1 MAAVGTGERLPSR
14 ASVNAE
20 VTLKQFVEAAQAWSA
35 DPAAAPAAATAAA
48 AAAAAVIVPPAV
60 KDNLPAYRTFFLGFV
75 AVARLDEIMGG
86 DDVSS
91 NEKLKAIYK
100 EAVATM
106 TIHIIFYLA
115 APTTT
120 VPLANKIT
128 R

>member
-1 MAAVGTGERLPSR
+1 MRRRRPTSPRQQAHGLSL
-14 ASVNAE
+14 S
-20 VTLKQFVEAAQAWSA
+20 TLGR
-35 DPAAAPAAATAAA
+35 
-48 AAAAAVIVPPAV
+48 
-60 KDNLPAYRTFFLGFV
+60 RTFFLGFV

-91 NEKLKAIYK
+91 IEKLKAIYK